1 MRRHNIL
8 LLWKE
13 ANLCARPR
21 VAVGGKLW
29 QCGLGCPCWRASCW
43 GHSHLC
49 DSGVLLLEILIQAP
63 GGTLPSILNLVFF
76 RAPGRDFPGGSD
88 NQNLPTMQE
97 TGVQPVGQEDPRG
110 EGNDC
115 IHSSTLAWRILW
127 TEEPGRLQY
136 RVGHD
141 WATNT
146 LPDPTERMGGSAPL
160 TASSGKIKILSMNPL
175 EGSKLV
181 L

>member
-97 TGVQPVGQEDPRG
+97 TGVQPVGQEDPREKEMTVSTPVLLPG
-110 EGNDC
+110 EFYGQRNLAD
-115 IHSSTLAWRILW
+115 SSTELGM
-127 TEEPGRLQY
+127 TELL
-136 RVGHD
+136 
-141 WATNT
+141 T
-146 LPDPTERMGGSAPL
+146 LFRTPRNIWEVQHPSLPVVV
-160 TASSGKIKILSMNPL
+160 K
-175 EGSKLV
+175 
-181 L
+181 